1 MRPFRSLFA
10 RVFLWFWATL
20 VAGSLVVL
28 LVTLATGTQPF
39 GARWM
44 HLTQDL
50 YARSALDFYDT
61 NGPAGLQKYL
71 AHLRD
76 ASSMHGA
83 LLDAKGRD
91 ILTGEDRS
99 GLPIVRRAIAS
110 NSSRLEPGRIWRAA
124 SVIDDHG
131 RRYIFLNEVYPMG
144 RFVDGTFA
152 KPVLWRLLLVIAIA
166 GLCSFLL
173 ARSIVRPI
181 QALQH
186 GALAVAE
193 GNLATRVMP
202 AIGTTHAEL
211 ADTASAFDQMAE
223 RLEEMHRRRE
233 QLLADMSH
241 ELRSP
246 LTRMSVSLELA
257 RRGQTDVID
266 RMDADLERMNQMIG
280 QILLLARMQSD
291 AGRWNAAPVAI
302 APLLESIANDAML
315 EGQPED
321 KTVALDIAADAAG
334 INVMG
339 DVDLLR
345 SCVENIVRN
354 ALRYSPTG
362 GVIEL
367 RCRLTALRL
376 APAVEIRIDDHG
388 PGVPHETLPY
398 LFDPFY
404 RISSSR
410 TPGPGA
416 HVGLGMSIAE
426 RAVQVHGGG
435 ITAANRIG
443 GNGLCVTITLPLR
456 PGRKA

>member
-1 MRPFRSLFA
+1 
-10 RVFLWFWATL
+10 
-20 VAGSLVVL
+20 
-28 LVTLATGTQPF
+28 
-39 GARWM
+39 
-44 HLTQDL
+44 
-50 YARSALDFYDT
+50 
-61 NGPAGLQKYL
+61 
-71 AHLRD
+71 
-76 ASSMHGA
+76 
-83 LLDAKGRD
+83 
-91 ILTGEDRS
+91 
-99 GLPIVRRAIAS
+99 
-110 NSSRLEPGRIWRAA
+110 
-124 SVIDDHG
+124 
-131 RRYIFLNEVYPMG
+131 
-144 RFVDGTFA
+144 
-152 KPVLWRLLLVIAIA
+152 
-166 GLCSFLL
+166 
-173 ARSIVRPI
+173 
-181 QALQH
+181 
-186 GALAVAE
+186 
-193 GNLATRVMP
+193 
-202 AIGTTHAEL
+202 
-211 ADTASAFDQMAE
+211 
-223 RLEEMHRRRE
+223 MHRRRE